1 MIRHLS
7 FLTGF
12 LFFSLINGHAQ
23 HLYYKTVDPQ
33 LLTSFYDTA
42 HRVIL
47 KNLDSTNILKKQ
59 FDYVL
64 KFYPK
69 MLVKNIVVD
78 FKKSSSVAKTRP
90 KFSSVFK
97 SPVQRVYKIT
107 FSKNTNSTL
116 DSVLLQNLSF
126 NSQIGLIAHQI
137 SMIEDLSTGGFF
149 NFVAFYFKNL
159 SHAGMKRIYLD
170 AEEKTLEVGL
180 GYQLLDLNKENLENL
195 KIENWTDTKGYTN
208 YMRHYKNRPMKPSL
222 VINFIN
228 DMPVYVAHPYK

>member
-1 MIRHLS
+1 MIRQ
-7 FLTGF
+7 FTIFIGF
-12 LFFSLINGHAQ
+12 LFLNFHSGSAQ
-23 HLYYKTVDPQ
+23 NLYYKTLNAQ
-33 LLTSFYDTA
+33 LVAPFYDTA
-42 HRVIL
+42 HRVEL
-47 KNLDSTNILKKQ
+47 KNIDSTSSIKKQ
-59 FDYVL
+59 IDYVL

-69 MLVKNIVVD
+69 MLVKNILVD
-78 FKKSSSVAKTRP
+78 FKKSASVAKTRP
-90 KFSSVFK
+90 KFSSIFK

-107 FSKNTNSTL
+107 FSKGTNSTL
-116 DSVLLQNLSF
+116 DSVVLENLTF

-137 SMIEDLSTGGFF
+137 SIIEDMSTGGFF

-159 SHAGMKRIYLD
+159 THAGIKRIYLD
-170 AEEKTLEVGL
+170 AEEKTIEVGL

-208 YMRHYKNRPMKPSL
+208 YMRHYKNRSMKPSR